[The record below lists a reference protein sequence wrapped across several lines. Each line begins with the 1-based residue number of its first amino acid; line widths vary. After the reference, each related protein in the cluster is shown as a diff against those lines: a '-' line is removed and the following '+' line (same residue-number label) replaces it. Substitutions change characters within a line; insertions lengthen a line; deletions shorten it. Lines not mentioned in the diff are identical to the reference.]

1 MTERRPSD
9 DIWESEGAWGSLP
22 RSPEPPCGCVP
33 VRFNLERHCTENCTA
48 DCTTPA
54 ERCTENCT
62 IDTIRLVGLRGGS
75 GTSTIAA
82 VLAMHA
88 ATMVNTELVSSDAAH
103 MSALLGLGPHTG
115 RPSEVMENLV
125 LTNQPSTNGM
135 MVIIDGGTL
144 DPTQDSPG
152 SKPGERRIGVL
163 RGPCYL
169 ALRTLMAAP
178 HGLDGLI
185 VVSEFGRA
193 LNERDVADVTGLDVV
208 ATVAATPTVSRTIDA
223 GLLTRRYRNLPDLR
237 PLRRWLTLQLDPFP
251 ARPDPRRAA
260 PNHPSMS
267 GTDLPLPPGGER
279 GCVRTAVLV
288 DLSGSDPRDRSFH
301 PALADTAVVDQ
312 PVLVQHLKRILKVLP
327 PSLAEHR
334 TIEFLETVNGTKRT
348 PRSYGRRKV
357 LSEVCSRSV
366 G

>member
-1 MTERRPSD
+1 M
-9 DIWESEGAWGSLP
+9 
-22 RSPEPPCGCVP
+22 
-33 VRFNLERHCTENCTA
+33 RFNLERHCTENCTA

-288 DLSGSDPRDRSFH
+288 DLASSSGDGNTSRLRVGLHRSEREQANCPQYPQPSTSGDRTQHASRTVDRARTRRDPRWNRTRRIRLRHRPAPRPTSVHDR
-301 PALADTAVVDQ
+301 P
-312 PVLVQHLKRILKVLP
+312 
-327 PSLAEHR
+327 
-334 TIEFLETVNGTKRT
+334 
-348 PRSYGRRKV
+348 
-357 LSEVCSRSV
+357 
-366 G
+366 